1 MPSKINNR
9 GPVMKLKCICCSL
22 LLLSL
27 LSACSSV
34 KDVVNPYEENFKCRA
49 KDSEGKCV
57 DTPTAY
63 KDARYPAPVPEPGT
77 PPQAGGMP
85 NINIAKL
92 DAQNSRYKTLA
103 SLLENPEAPMLNPPK
118 ILRVLV
124 LPYKG
129 DNNELFMTRYA
140 YLEIEKAQWILTD
153 IKEK

>member
-1 MPSKINNR
+1 MK
-9 GPVMKLKCICCSL
+9 MKLLCSSL

-27 LSACSSV
+27 LSGCGSV

-63 KDARYPAPVPEPGT
+63 RDARYPAATQEPGVT
-77 PPQAGGMP
+77 EGVGQL
-85 NINIAKL
+85 NISKL

-103 SLLENPEAPMLNPPK
+103 GLLENPEAPMLNPPK

-129 DNNELFMTRYA
+129 DSNELFMTRFA